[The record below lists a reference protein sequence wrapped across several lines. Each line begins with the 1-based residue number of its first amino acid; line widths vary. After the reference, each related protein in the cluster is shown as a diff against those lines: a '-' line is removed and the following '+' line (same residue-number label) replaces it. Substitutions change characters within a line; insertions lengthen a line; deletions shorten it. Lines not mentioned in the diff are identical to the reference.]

1 MIDLLFL
8 QSLTATDY
16 YNLAKVVHVEAA
28 LNTEDEYC
36 VAASVLN
43 RVKHDRFPHTVYR
56 VIHAP
61 GQYEGIYNR
70 YNVTPSSALINR
82 LSSSHGQ
89 QRVLYWSKILDGRTD
104 YKGQSMLRYRVSSQ
118 DPMCHPRGNF
128 YHYHWQ

>member
-8 QSLTATDY
+8 HSLTATDY
-16 YNLAKVVHVEAA
+16 YDLAKVVHVEAK

-36 VAASVLN
+36 VAASVLH
-43 RVKHDRFPHTVYR
+43 RVKSNKYPNSVYR
-56 VIHAP
+56 VIHAR

-70 YNVTPSSALINR
+70 SWVVPQSKLVER

-89 QRVLYWSKILDGRTD
+89 HRIMYWSKVLDGRTD
-104 YKGQSMLRYRVSSQ
+104 YKGQSMLRYRVVSE
-118 DPMCHPRGNF
+118 DPMCHPKGNF